1 MKKIMIINGPNL
13 NFLGLREKEIYGSF
27 TYEDLCQY
35 IKNYEDFKDINF
47 VFLQSN
53 IEGELVNF
61 IQNAYQDKFDAIVI
75 NPGAYTHTSVAIFD
89 AIKAVNIPTIEVHI
103 SNIHQREDFRKK
115 CLITGACIGQIC
127 GLGKLSYILAIE
139 YLIKNI

>member
-1 MKKIMIINGPNL
+1 MKKIMVINGPNL

-127 GLGKLSYILAIE
+127 GLGKFSYILAIE